1 MHRMG
6 GRKTF
11 NSFINRRNSFWIF
24 LIIKSNVLPEC
35 KIFLTHPKPPPLGSY
50 SWRWLALSWR
60 LGWRCRWRRCIRTI
74 QTALWWWLSAP
85 RAPLPS
91 QICEC
96 LREGNGQCGIRD
108 KPFPVSF
115 VDVACICT
123 THVEPVGQA
132 ANGNGLSV
140 HLRLNS
146 YVFHPPSIK
155 LVNRA
160 IYLSVGSLCWRE
172 GHQQQSQCQAEWH
185 FVKTPGIC
193 HYYGLLKHKK
203 KQLNI

>member
-24 LIIKSNVLPEC
+24 LIIMSNLLPEC
-35 KIFLTHPKPPPLGSY
+35 MIFLTHPKPPPLGSY

-85 RAPLPS
+85 RAPPPS

-115 VDVACICT
+115 ADVACIRT
-123 THVEPVGQA
+123 TH
-132 ANGNGLSV
+132 GLSV
-140 HLRLNS
+140 LLRLDTS
-146 YVFHPPSIK
+146 FYKAGEPSHISVSRLILLK
-155 LVNRA
+155 RGTPTTKPVPSRMALCKDARN
-160 IYLSVGSLCWRE
+160 LSLLR
-172 GHQQQSQCQAEWH
+172 
-185 FVKTPGIC
+185 FVKT
-193 HYYGLLKHKK
+193 
-203 KQLNI
+203 

>member
-24 LIIKSNVLPEC
+24 LIIMSNLLPEC
-35 KIFLTHPKPPPLGSY
+35 MIFLTHPRPPPLGSY

-108 KPFPVSF
+108 KSFPVSF

-140 HLRLNS
+140 HLRLDTLE
-146 YVFHPPSIK
+146 FLRFPSSFYKAGEPSHISVSRLTLLK
-155 LVNRA
+155 RGTPTTKPVPSRMALCKDARN
-160 IYLSVGSLCWRE
+160 LSLLR
-172 GHQQQSQCQAEWH
+172 
-185 FVKTPGIC
+185 FVKT
-193 HYYGLLKHKK
+193 
-203 KQLNI
+203 

>member
-1 MHRMG
+1 M
-6 GRKTF
+6 
-11 NSFINRRNSFWIF
+11 
-24 LIIKSNVLPEC
+24 SNLLPEC
-35 KIFLTHPKPPPLGSY
+35 MIFLSQPKPPPLGSY
-50 SWRWLALSWR
+50 SWRWPALSWR

-115 VDVACICT
+115 ADVACICVM
-123 THVEPVGQA
+123 HVEPVGQA

-140 HLRLNS
+140 HLRLDAS
-146 YVFHPPSIK
+146 EFLRFPSSFYKAGGPSHISVSRLTLLK
-155 LVNRA
+155 RGTPTTNPEPSRMALCKDARN
-160 IYLSVGSLCWRE
+160 LSLLR
-172 GHQQQSQCQAEWH
+172 
-185 FVKTPGIC
+185 FVKT
-193 HYYGLLKHKK
+193 
-203 KQLNI
+203 